1 MIARPRADPAAG
13 SPFPGRPLTLFLC
26 ARVASILAY
35 SMIAVAV
42 GWQIY
47 ALTGSAFFL
56 GLVGLAQFLPQFLL
70 TLVVGFA
77 ADRFDRKTLARL
89 CQGLE
94 AAGALL
100 LALGSRGGWIG
111 SHGILAVV
119 FLIGAARAFE
129 GPAMQ
134 ALMPRLVET
143 PLFPRAAALSAAS
156 IEGAFIVGPAL
167 GGFLY
172 AAGPSMVYLLA
183 GVLTLA
189 AVAFLSAVGGIR
201 ALPDREPIRL
211 SAIFDGLGFIRRR
224 PVIFGAISL
233 DMFAVLLGGATA
245 LLPIYAK
252 TILNVGPGGLGLL
265 RGAPSLGAVAM
276 SLFLARRPLRRR
288 VGRTMFTAVI
298 VFGLG
303 TIGFAVSRSFALSLA
318 MLVLLGSADVISVV
332 IRASLVQMGTPDAMR
347 GRVSAV
353 NSLFIGTSNQL
364 GQFESGLT
372 AAWLGTVPAVW
383 LGGVGTILVALLWM
397 RFFPPLRNA
406 DTLEAAGPDV

>member
-1 MIARPRADPAAG
+1 MTVRPPADPASG
-13 SPFPGRPLTLFLC
+13 SPFPGRSLTLFLC
-26 ARVASILAY
+26 SRVASIVAY
-35 SMIAVAV
+35 AMIAVAV

-77 ADRFDRKTLARL
+77 ADRFDRKTMARI

-94 AAGALL
+94 AAGALV

-143 PLFPRAAALSAAS
+143 AQFPRAAALSAAS

-172 AAGPSMVYLLA
+172 AAGPTTVYLLA
-183 GVLTLA
+183 AALTLA
-189 AVAFLSAVGGIR
+189 AAALLSAVRGIR
-201 ALPDREPIRL
+201 VLPDREPIRL
-211 SAIFDGLGFIRRR
+211 ASIFDGLAFIRRR

-276 SLFLARRPLRRR
+276 SLLLARRPLRRR
-288 VGRTMFTAVI
+288 VGRTMFAAVI

-353 NSLFIGTSNQL
+353 NSLFIGTSNQI
-364 GQFESGLT
+364 GEFESGLT

-383 LGGVGTILVALLWM
+383 LGGVGTILVAWLWM
-397 RFFPPLRNA
+397 RLFPLLRDA
-406 DTLEAAGPDV
+406 DSLEAADPDA

>member
-1 MIARPRADPAAG
+1 MISRRRAGPAADP
-13 SPFPGRPLTLFLC
+13 PFPGRPLLLFLGS
-26 ARVASILAY
+26 RIASILAY
-35 SMIAVAV
+35 AMTAVAV

-47 ALTGSAFFL
+47 GLTGSAFFL
-56 GLVGLAQFLPQFLL
+56 GLVGLAQFLPQVLL
-70 TLVVGFA
+70 TLVVGLA
-77 ADRFDRKTLARL
+77 ADRFDRRSVARI
-89 CQGLE
+89 CQVLE
-94 AAGALL
+94 AAGVLI

-111 SHGILAVV
+111 SHGILGVV
-119 FLIGAARAFE
+119 VLIGAARAFE

-134 ALMPRLVET
+134 SLMPALVET
-143 PLFPRAAALSAAS
+143 PQFPRAAALAAAS
-156 IEGAFIVGPAL
+156 IEGAFIAGPAL

-172 AAGPSMVYLLA
+172 AAGPTAVYLLA
-183 GVLTLA
+183 AALSLA
-189 AVAFLSAVGGIR
+189 AAGFLTAVRRTRPAPG
-201 ALPDREPIRL
+201 REPVRVKSL
-211 SAIFDGLGFIRRR
+211 FDGLAFIRRR

-252 TILNVGPGGLGLL
+252 NILNVGSGGLGLL

-276 SLFLARRPLRRR
+276 SLLLARRPLRRR
-288 VGRTMFTAVI
+288 VGRTMFAAVV

-318 MLVLLGSADVISVV
+318 MLVLLGGADVISVV
-332 IRASLVQMGTPDAMR
+332 IRSSLVQMGTPDAMR

-372 AAWLGTVPAVW
+372 AAWLGTVPAVL
-383 LGGVGTILVALLWM
+383 LGGVGTIAVALLWA
-397 RFFPPLRNA
+397 FLFPPLRDA
-406 DTLEAAGPDV
+406 DTLEASGAEI

>member
-1 MIARPRADPAAG
+1 MNAG
-13 SPFPGRPLTLFLC
+13 SPFPGRSLALFLC
-26 ARVASILAY
+26 ARVASVLSY

-47 ALTGSAFFL
+47 GLTGSAFFL

-70 TLVVGFA
+70 TLAVGFA
-77 ADRFDRKTLARL
+77 ADRFDRRTIARI
-89 CQGLE
+89 CQALE
-94 AAGALL
+94 AAGALV

-111 SHGILAVV
+111 SHGILAAV

-129 GPAMQ
+129 GPTMQ
-134 ALMPRLVET
+134 ALMPHLVEAAQ
-143 PLFPRAAALSAAS
+143 FPRAAALSAAAV
-156 IEGAFIVGPAL
+156 EGAFIAGPAL

-172 AAGPSMVYLLA
+172 AAGPTAVYVLA
-183 GVLTLA
+183 GTLSLSA
-189 AVAFLSAVGGIR
+189 AMLLSAVRAIR
-201 ALPDREPIRL
+201 VLPEREPIRL
-211 SAIFDGLGFIRRR
+211 SSIFDGLAFIRRR
-224 PVIFGAISL
+224 PIIFGAISL

-265 RGAPSLGAVAM
+265 RGAPSVGAVVM
-276 SLFLARRPLRRR
+276 SLVLTRRPLRRR
-288 VGRTMFTAVI
+288 VGWIMFAAVI
-298 VFGLG
+298 LFGLG
-303 TIGFAVSRSFALSLA
+303 TIGFAVSRAFFLSLA
-318 MLVLLGSADVISVV
+318 MLILLGGADVISVV

-372 AAWLGTVPAVW
+372 AAWLGTVPAVL
-383 LGGVGTILVALLWM
+383 LGGVGTVVVALIWM
-397 RFFPPLRNA
+397 RLFPPLREA
-406 DTLEAAGPDV
+406 DALGPATEDG

>member
-1 MIARPRADPAAG
+1 MREAMNAG
-13 SPFPGRPLTLFLC
+13 TSFPGRPLTLFLC
-26 ARVASILAY
+26 SRVASILAY

-47 ALTGSAFFL
+47 GLTGSAFFL

-94 AAGALL
+94 AAGALV

-111 SHGILAVV
+111 SHGILAAV

-129 GPAMQ
+129 GPTMQ

-143 PLFPRAAALSAAS
+143 SQFPRAAALSAAS

-172 AAGPSMVYLLA
+172 AAGPTAVYVLA
-183 GVLTLA
+183 GALSLA
-189 AVAFLSAVGGIR
+189 AAAFLSAVGGIR
-201 ALPDREPIRL
+201 VLPEREPIRL
-211 SAIFDGLGFIRRR
+211 SAIFAGLAFIRRR

-276 SLFLARRPLRRR
+276 SLVLARHPLRRR
-288 VGRTMFTAVI
+288 VGRTMFAAVI
-298 VFGLG
+298 AFGLG

-397 RFFPPLRNA
+397 LLFPPLRDA
-406 DTLEAAGPDV
+406 DTLDPATEGG

>member
-1 MIARPRADPAAG
+1 
-13 SPFPGRPLTLFLC
+13 
-26 ARVASILAY
+26 
-35 SMIAVAV
+35 
-42 GWQIY
+42 
-47 ALTGSAFFL
+47 
-56 GLVGLAQFLPQFLL
+56 
-70 TLVVGFA
+70 
-77 ADRFDRKTLARL
+77 
-89 CQGLE
+89 
-94 AAGALL
+94 
-100 LALGSRGGWIG
+100 
-111 SHGILAVV
+111 
-119 FLIGAARAFE
+119 
-129 GPAMQ
+129 
-134 ALMPRLVET
+134 MPRLVET

-211 SAIFDGLGFIRRR
+211 SAIFDGLCFIRRR

-318 MLVLLGSADVISVV
+318 MLVLLGGADVISVV

>member
-1 MIARPRADPAAG
+1 MNAG
-13 SPFPGRPLTLFLC
+13 SPFPGRSLALFLC
-26 ARVASILAY
+26 ARVASVLSY

-47 ALTGSAFFL
+47 GLTGSAFFL

-70 TLVVGFA
+70 TLAVGFA
-77 ADRFDRKTLARL
+77 ADRFDRRTIVRI
-89 CQGLE
+89 CQALE
-94 AAGALL
+94 AAGALV

-111 SHGILAVV
+111 SHGILAAV

-129 GPAMQ
+129 GPTMQ
-134 ALMPRLVET
+134 ALMPHLVEAAQ
-143 PLFPRAAALSAAS
+143 FPRAAALSAAAA
-156 IEGAFIVGPAL
+156 EGAFIAGPAL

-172 AAGPSMVYLLA
+172 AAGPTAVYVLA
-183 GVLTLA
+183 GTLSLA
-189 AVAFLSAVGGIR
+189 AAMLLSAVRAIR
-201 ALPDREPIRL
+201 VLPEREPIRL
-211 SAIFDGLGFIRRR
+211 SSIFDGLAFIRRR
-224 PVIFGAISL
+224 PIIFGAISL

-265 RGAPSLGAVAM
+265 RGAPSVGAVVM
-276 SLFLARRPLRRR
+276 SLVLTRRPLRRR
-288 VGRTMFTAVI
+288 VGWIMFAAVI
-298 VFGLG
+298 LFGLG
-303 TIGFAVSRSFALSLA
+303 TIGFAVSRAFFLSLA
-318 MLVLLGSADVISVV
+318 MLILLGGADVISVV

-372 AAWLGTVPAVW
+372 AAWLGTVPAVL
-383 LGGVGTILVALLWM
+383 LGGVGTVVVALIWM
-397 RFFPPLRNA
+397 RLFPPLREA
-406 DTLEAAGPDV
+406 DTLDPAAGAAEEAIS